1 MLAPVLLAVFFAVV
15 AVAGLRGWGVDTRD
29 VGYAASWPAR
39 SRAPPPR

>member
-1 MLAPVLLAVFFAVV
+1 MVALVLLALFFAGV

-29 VGYAASWPAR
+29 AGYAAWWPAR